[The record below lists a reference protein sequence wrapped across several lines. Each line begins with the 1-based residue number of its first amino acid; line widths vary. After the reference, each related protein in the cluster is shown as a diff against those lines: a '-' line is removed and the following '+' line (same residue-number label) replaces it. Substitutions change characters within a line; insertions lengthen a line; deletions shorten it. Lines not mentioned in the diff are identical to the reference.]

1 MFVVNLPSKTQQIA
15 ASRTAT
21 TASRGSGSFRLNL
34 AAGTGRGSDT
44 SVGRANSQ
52 HSVTTPPAVE
62 NMPVPPP
69 PPPSAPAAPAGM
81 KKLMDTLSSLGMST
95 SGLNISYTE
104 ELVGY
109 PGGSYVNKMI
119 NVTSG
124 GKTEQFSAEL
134 TEKNP
139 LVTAYELQR
148 YFGVTPNPASASG
161 SVRHA

>member
-1 MFVVNLPSKTQQIA
+1 LFVVNLSSKTQQIA
-15 ASRTAT
+15 ASRTGT
-21 TASRGSGSFRLNL
+21 TASRGSGAFRLNL
-34 AAGTGRGSDT
+34 GASSGRGSDT
-44 SVGRANSQ
+44 SVSRANSQ
-52 HSVTTPPAVE
+52 HSVTTASSVE
-62 NMPVPPP
+62 NLPAT
-69 PPPSAPAAPAGM
+69 PSAPAAPAGM

-104 ELVGY
+104 ERVGY

-148 YFGVTPNPASASG
+148 YFGVTPNPVSASG
-161 SVRHA
+161 SARNA